1 MWAGRRQ
8 QDSLAVVK
16 GRVSERHSRIKL
28 TKGRSVVSF
37 YLKVSFRFIYSIW
50 CSDYIPSCAQRGLYG
65 WVFANMPTLW
75 EECFSKNIFIGGCPF
90 GMTVGTQARWL
101 VKTAVMRAGKNLKT
115 KCILLH
121 SNLHSWTLNK

>member
-1 MWAGRRQ
+1 MGAGIRQ
-8 QDSLAVVK
+8 QDNLTDIK
-16 GRVSERHSRIKL
+16 GQVIRETFRIKL
-28 TKGRSVVSF
+28 TKERTIFSFCLQVS
-37 YLKVSFRFIYSIW
+37 LKFINNIK

-65 WVFANMPTLW
+65 WVFANMSTLW

-115 KCILLH
+115 KCMLLY
-121 SNLHSWTLNK
+121 